1 MAITGSTPSHTVTSI
16 YLLHA
21 VTHSWWTVCLS
32 VCSDFLAM
40 PLVLLPLFLLPLLFG
55 FLPLCCSY
63 IQTARSHWISK
74 SEFFKCFAL
83 PLGWVVGDEWIMNLK
98 GYGWKRL
105 CPNVVIRWQAELEEF
120 ETTKDNRLECVQDDS
135 RADIQVRYV
144 PVNLLYR
151 EVAQFPLYCSFTWQ
165 HCALVNYM
173 LLCVDLT
180 WSQHGTGITLQ
191 NMCHNINIIV
201 TRVTVTAV
209 RCTRTV
215 YSVEQ

>member
-1 MAITGSTPSHTVTSI
+1 MPLHTVGELYAS
-16 YLLHA
+16 LFA
-21 VTHSWWTVCLS
+21 VTSWPCQLSFCL
-32 VCSDFLAM
+32 CFYCPFFLALFVYVV
-40 PLVLLPLFLLPLLFG
+40 PLSKQLGVTEFLN
-55 FLPLCCSY
+55 
-63 IQTARSHWISK
+63 QN
-74 SEFFKCFAL
+74 FFKCFVL
-83 PLGWVVGDEWIMNLK
+83 PLGWVVGDEWIMSLK
-98 GYGWKRL
+98 GYGWKCL
-105 CPNVVIRWQAELEEF
+105 CPNVVICWQAELEGL
-120 ETTKDNRLECVQDDS
+120 ETTKDNTLECVQDDS

-144 PVNLLYR
+144 PVNWLLYR

-201 TRVTVTAV
+201 TQVTVTVA